1 MAFPV
6 GSLRVD
12 LGANTVAF
20 QTGMAAAQ
28 ERLAEFQRAGAQA
41 GNAAQSFGRQVAS
54 ASSGFGSI
62 TGQVQNAA
70 FQIGDFAVQVAGGTS
85 ATRALA
91 QQLPQLL
98 GGFGV
103 MGAVI
108 GAAVAV
114 AAPFVGRLFETEDA
128 AAAASTR
135 IDELSDATKGYV
147 DAAELA
153 VSPIEDLVAKY
164 GELADSV
171 RAVQIAQAELARGEA
186 MRALQS
192 TLESVQ
198 PTGLE
203 GFSASVI
210 RGVEAAEMRVQ
221 QMYQRISDMQAIL
234 TPEQARFFD
243 FTEDFAEIDRL
254 RGQIEQVRAGV
265 TGFADAYGI
274 TNEQARELA
283 AAMADVEAS
292 ATGTAAQQVEAVEQ
306 LRAALVAVYGSLDAA
321 NQEMPGLV
329 SLLNSAAQSAADVAA
344 ADMSGAIDRAVG
356 PAGTLA
362 AELER
367 AASAAAAV
375 RAYEATATRT
385 GLAGP
390 DGVRSEMMGGGRFAP
405 QPTGAGLPTPPAPRS
420 GGGGGGGRSGAD
432 RARIDA
438 EREAARVYQET
449 RTALEQYNAEL
460 ARLGQLHEQGLIDAE
475 TYGRALDQLPEKYDQ
490 LQRAGDQLRRAQE
503 GIADAFTDA
512 IVEGRNFGE
521 AISGVLKDLAAQ
533 MIRTAL
539 IGSGTGGGGGLFGF
553 LFPSLGSLFGGAR
566 ANGGPVMGGRAY
578 LVGERGPEL
587 FVPPTSGS
595 MMNAPE
601 TSRALAGGGGV
612 VVNLSVDARGAVDGV
627 AQQLQRELVR
637 ALPEVERRTLAAVRG
652 AAARGKL

>member
-20 QTGMAAAQ
+20 QSGMAAAQ

-41 GNAAQSFGRQVAS
+41 GNAAQAFGRQVAS
-54 ASSGFGSI
+54 ASTGFGSI

-128 AAAASTR
+128 AAAATAR
-135 IDELSDATKGYV
+135 IDALSDATKGYV

-192 TLESVQ
+192 SLESVQ

-254 RGQIEQVRAGV
+254 RGQIEAVRAGIDE
-265 TGFADAYGI
+265 FADAYGI
-274 TNEQARELA
+274 TNDQAQLLA
-283 AAMADVEAS
+283 AAMAEVEAS
-292 ATGTAAQQVEAVEQ
+292 ATGTAAQQIEAVEQ
-306 LRAALVAVYGSLDAA
+306 LRTALEETYGSLDAA
-321 NQEMPGLV
+321 NQVMPELV
-329 SLLNSAAQSAADVAA
+329 SLLNSAALSTAEIAA
-344 ADMSGAIDRAVG
+344 ADMASPIDNASGA
-356 PAGTLA
+356 AGGLA
-362 AELER
+362 ENMER
-367 AASAAAAV
+367 AATAAQLFYAAQV
-375 RAYEATATRT
+375 TRT
-385 GLAGP
+385 GLGP
-390 DGVRSEMMGGGRFAP
+390 SPVGMVPEDLLPPGQMQGPPVAP
-405 QPTGAGLPTPPAPRS
+405 GFTPPAAPR
-420 GGGGGGGRSGAD
+420 GGVGRSGAD

-438 EREAARVYQET
+438 EREAMRVYAET
-449 RTALEQYNAEL
+449 RTALEQYNEEL
-460 ARLGQLHEQGLIDAE
+460 ERLNELKLQESDIITDEVYARAV
-475 TYGRALDQLPEKYDQ
+475 DQLNEKY
-490 LQRAGDQLRRAQE
+490 LEASRASEELRRAQE
-503 GIADAFTDA
+503 GIADAFADA

-521 AISGVLKDLAAQ
+521 AISAVLKDLASQ
-533 MIRTAL
+533 LIRTAL
-539 IGSGTGGGGGLFGF
+539 VGGGKGGGTGLFGF
-553 LFPSLGSLFGGAR
+553 LFEGLDGLFGGAR
-566 ANGGPVMGGRAY
+566 ANGGPVTGGRAY

-595 MMNAPE
+595 MLNAPA
-601 TSRALAGGGGV
+601 TDRALAGGGGV
-612 VVNLSVDARGAVDGV
+612 NVHLTVNAPGAVEGV
-627 AQQLQRELVR
+627 EKLVQRELMRAVPELEQRTLNAVR
-637 ALPEVERRTLAAVRG
+637 AAS
-652 AAARGKL
+652 ARGKL